1 MSIRH
6 VLKAVAATSAA
17 TVCCAVF
24 ALGIGSGVAGASGLT
39 SSDGNTTLTTTA
51 DCGSPPAPC
60 TITPGSPYTSG
71 QIINVGVAA
80 NSVISSAALAA
91 FTPAIPSLYQ
101 PGGNFYLEECTDVG
115 GTTAGL
121 PTGPSGCEA
130 ATLLTTGKTSTG
142 GFSKNFTV
150 YDLPDFNTLGSPTMT
165 GTCDVAPNTCVVGIF
180 ISNPQ
185 SVSGTFGYPHLF
197 SAPFQMSVGD
207 GNDVGNNPGDGT
219 PEVPLAVGLPL
230 AALAV
235 FGGFTLRNR
244 RRRRQAA

>member
-6 VLKAVAATSAA
+6 VLKTVGVSGAA
-17 TVCCAVF
+17 TVLAAVF
-24 ALGIGSGVAGASGLT
+24 ALGVGAGTAGASLT
-39 SSDGNTTLTTTA
+39 SGDGNTTLSTTA
-51 DCGSPPAPC
+51 NCGSPPAPC
-60 TITPGSPYTSG
+60 TITPGTPFTSG

-80 NSVISSAALAA
+80 NSVLSSAALAA
-91 FTPAIPSLYQ
+91 FTPTIPALYQ
-101 PGGNFYLEECTDVG
+101 SGNFYLEECTDVG

-150 YDLPDFNTLGSPTMT
+150 YDLPDFNTLGTPTMT
-165 GTCDVAPNTCVVGIF
+165 GSCDVAPNTCVVGIF

-207 GNDVGNNPGDGT
+207 GADVGNNPGDGT
-219 PEVPLAVGLPL
+219 PEVPLAIGLPL